1 MLLFLDKIVKGVT
14 KALEEAQRQQ
24 AEQIARQKAMREAA
38 KSKTRPVNPTP
49 TRPVNPTRT
58 RPVNP
63 TPTRL
68 VTTDTEHTVIKHF
81 GDENVFD
88 EYVKQHHDPTDE
100 IVDVVDLSEFKG
112 KSSFESDRTHQLP
125 IAPDAFKILRQ
136 PHGPRNAFILS
147 EIFNRPEHRW

>member
-1 MLLFLDKIVKGVT
+1 VLLFLDKIVKGVT

-38 KSKTRPVNPTP
+38 KSKTRSVKPTA
-49 TRPVNPTRT
+49 TRPVKPTAT
-58 RPVNP
+58 RPDSTGN
-63 TPTRL
+63 
-68 VTTDTEHTVIKHF
+68 EHTVIKHF

-100 IVDVVDLSEFKG
+100 IIDPVDLSEFKG
-112 KSSFESDRTHQLP
+112 KSSFESDRTHQIP
-125 IAPDAFKILRQ
+125 IAPDAFEILRQ